1 MEMMQKK
8 IKSLIYAGLGL
19 ILCVLLCGGIGMTA
33 QAAYDDFVYEEEEN
47 GITIIKYRGED
58 KEVVIPDKINGTKVT
73 AIGDRAFSG
82 CENLT
87 DITLPES
94 VTSIGGF
101 AFSRTGLTSITIPKN
116 VRSIGNGAFYGCNS
130 LKSITIPK
138 GVSCIDYNTFM
149 SCSSLTSITL
159 PEGLETIQN
168 QAFSGCRS
176 LKSITIPEGVKWID
190 GDTFYECSSL
200 KSVMIPKSVVDISS
214 GAFSSCKKIVITCYK
229 DSAAYRYAKEAN
241 KSVKIIPETE
251 NPWKDPKEDDSKSAT
266 PAKKGTTLTISSK
279 KIKVKVTSSSKKNPT
294 VTVTK
299 ITDKNAKKLT
309 IPATVKVKGVT
320 YKVTAISDKAFKGNM
335 KLTTVTIGS
344 NVTKIGKAAFSGC
357 KNLKKIMITA
367 GKLTT
372 ISKNAFKGINKKA
385 SITVQGTKKAKTA
398 LKKQLKKKSIGY
410 VKTWKIK

>member
-73 AIGDRAFSG
+73 AIGDSAFRN

-101 AFSRTGLTSITIPKN
+101 GFSGTGLTSITIPKN

-149 SCSSLTSITL
+149 SCSSLTSIIL
-159 PEGLETIQN
+159 PEGLETIQD

-176 LKSITIPEGVKWID
+176 LKL
-190 GDTFYECSSL
+190 SL
-200 KSVMIPKSVVDISS
+200 IHI
-214 GAFSSCKKIVITCYK
+214 
-229 DSAAYRYAKEAN
+229 
-241 KSVKIIPETE
+241 
-251 NPWKDPKEDDSKSAT
+251 
-266 PAKKGTTLTISSK
+266 
-279 KIKVKVTSSSKKNPT
+279 
-294 VTVTK
+294 
-299 ITDKNAKKLT
+299 
-309 IPATVKVKGVT
+309 
-320 YKVTAISDKAFKGNM
+320 
-335 KLTTVTIGS
+335 
-344 NVTKIGKAAFSGC
+344 
-357 KNLKKIMITA
+357 
-367 GKLTT
+367 
-372 ISKNAFKGINKKA
+372 
-385 SITVQGTKKAKTA
+385 
-398 LKKQLKKKSIGY
+398 
-410 VKTWKIK
+410 